1 MNTSSDLRY
10 NVCNMSIKKH
20 TKRLF
25 SALLVIAALAGCA
38 TEKSTESQ
46 VLSKS
51 ETVLVTSSVALTGIE
66 TTQRALPTVVTNATQ
81 KAHYDHVYI
90 DSKDADA
97 RSLRTIPL
105 VDAVANNVLASNPKP
120 VIRQELD
127 PSKLTWFVTDK
138 GDKRPTSLEGVGGY
152 GIGDGNYVEVNFD
165 VDKTL
170 ILNPDRV
177 QFLVDKAKRV
187 SGMFYVVGYADET
200 GIESKNET
208 LSKNRAV
215 SVKEMLTEANIHSTR
230 IVDAGA
236 GVSRTYPDL
245 ASNRRVSIT
254 FKADQQP

>member
-1 MNTSSDLRY
+1 M
-10 NVCNMSIKKH
+10 V
-20 TKRLF
+20 F
-25 SALLVIAALAGCA
+25 AALTGCA
-38 TEKSTESQ
+38 TQKPSEAT
-46 VLSKS
+46 VATKS
-51 ETVLVTSSVALTGIE
+51 ETVLVTSGVALTGIE
-66 TTQRALPTVVTNATQ
+66 TAQRALPTVVTNATQ
-81 KAHYDHVYI
+81 NAHYDHVYI

-105 VDAVANNVLASNPKP
+105 ADAVAHNVLASDPKP
-120 VIRQELD
+120 VVRQELD
-127 PSKLTWFVTDK
+127 PSKLLWFVTDK
-138 GDKRPTSLEGVGGY
+138 GDKRPSNLEGIGGF

-165 VDKTL
+165 VDKTA

-177 QFLVDKAKRV
+177 QFLIDKAKRV

-208 LSKNRAV
+208 LSKNRAI
-215 SVKEMLTEANIHSTR
+215 SVKGMLTEASIHPTR

-254 FKADQQP
+254 FKADTQP